1 MLPGRHDSSS
11 RPVMSPENVLGLI
24 SGRTGALVIKDKEA
38 AGTMNY
44 RKYRHMYICFVGIQK
59 AVLLVA
65 LREQKFFHLNLPSS
79 SEASIAACKLV
90 NQHA

>member
-44 RKYRHMYICFVGIQK
+44 RHMYICFVGIQK

-65 LREQKFFHLNLPSS
+65 LREQKFFHLNLPSN
-79 SEASIAACKLV
+79 SEASSSL
-90 NQHA
+90 